1 MNAQPPD
8 LLTRA
13 RTLLRRSPATFALLV
28 STCLVAFAAGATPIE
43 PSRDDQVIETLPA
56 TGSARNDE
64 RRLRRELAAR
74 PRDARMA
81 VALAARYIEQAR
93 ESGDPRMA
101 GQALSALQAWPE
113 PASAPAEVLLMQA
126 TVQQYLHDFD
136 GAAKLLDGLLA
147 RDERQPQAWL
157 TLATIRRVQ
166 GRYGESDRA
175 CARLERIAPPGA
187 GPYAAACRAEN
198 DALRGDF
205 DAARARLQR
214 LLADPR
220 QPAGTRNWLLTSLA
234 ELEERAGRAAA
245 ADTAYKAALGAQ
257 ADGYTLIAYADFLI
271 WQHREKEALALLRG
285 HPRTDA
291 VLLRLAVAGAR
302 AGAPDAARDAREMRE
317 RIVQSNERPQAQTL
331 HAREQAMFALW
342 VDRDP
347 QRALA
352 LARTNVGLQREPID
366 LLVLAQAA
374 KATGQPQV
382 LAEAARVRADTG
394 LVDRRFDALR

>member
-1 MNAQPPD
+1 M
-8 LLTRA
+8 
-13 RTLLRRSPATFALLV
+13 SFVLLV
-28 STCLVAFAAGATPIE
+28 STCLVSFATVATPVVATH
-43 PSRDDQVIETLPA
+43 DDQVIETLPA
-56 TGSARNDE
+56 TGSVRNEE

-74 PRDARMA
+74 PRDAEMA
-81 VALAARYIEQAR
+81 AALATRYIEQAR

-101 GQALSALQAWPE
+101 GQALSALQAWPD
-113 PASAPAEVLLMQA
+113 PTSAPAEVLLMQA

-136 GAAKLLDGLLA
+136 GAAKLLEGLLA

-166 GRYGESDRA
+166 GRYAESDRS
-175 CARLERIAPPGA
+175 CARLERIVPPGA
-187 GPYAAACRAEN
+187 GLYAAACRAEN

-205 DAARARLQR
+205 DAARTRLQR

-234 ELEERAGRAAA
+234 ELEERAGRADA
-245 ADTAYKAALGAQ
+245 ADAAYRSALDAQ
-257 ADGYTLIAYADFLI
+257 PGGYSATAYADFLT

-285 HPRTDA
+285 LPRTDA

-302 AGAPDAARDAREMRE
+302 AGGGPDAARDAREMRE

-331 HAREQAMFALW
+331 HAREQSMFALW

-347 QRALA
+347 ERALA

-374 KATGQPQV
+374 KATARPQA
-382 LAEAARVRADTG
+382 LAEVARVRAETG
-394 LVDRRFDALR
+394 LVDRRLDALR